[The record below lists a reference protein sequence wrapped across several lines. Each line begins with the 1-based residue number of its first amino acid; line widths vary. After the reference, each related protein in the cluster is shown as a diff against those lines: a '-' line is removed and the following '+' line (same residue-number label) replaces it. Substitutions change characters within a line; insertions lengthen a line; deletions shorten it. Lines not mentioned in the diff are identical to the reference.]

1 MPGERFIR
9 YCYVQM
15 YRIIILQ
22 VCIALIYNR
31 ATVVS
36 ELYISS
42 LIIIQIAAA
51 SNQTADNK

>member
-15 YRIIILQ
+15 YRILILQ
-22 VCIALIYNR
+22 VCIALIYNSS
-31 ATVVS
+31 AIAS

-42 LIIIQIAAA
+42 LIII
-51 SNQTADNK
+51 